1 MALLA
6 LLVSQLGAQAHAY
19 SHGAAFGTVTAGRQI
34 EAAHDVCKD
43 CLAFAPLLSA
53 AGTMAAPSSPVR
65 AAPAQAA
72 GHCSDSLIG
81 HRPPLAFRSRAP
93 PADRTA

>member
-6 LLVSQLGAQAHAY
+6 LLVSQLGAESHAY
-19 SHGAAFGTVTAGRQI
+19 SHGAAFGTVGAGRQVQ
-34 EAAHDVCKD
+34 AAHDVCKD

-53 AGTMAAPSSPVR
+53 AGTTAAPSSPVR
-65 AAPAQAA
+65 AAPAAAA
-72 GHCSDSLIG
+72 GHCSASRVG
-81 HRPPLAFRSRAP
+81 HRPALAFRSRAP